1 MLNNLDLFYIL
12 YFLFSIWKSYFE
24 YIHLMFVNSSTLKYK
39 IVLCT
44 IFAILRRKIG
54 GKGRRSG
61 V

>member
-12 YFLFSIWKSYFE
+12 YFLFSISKSYFE
-24 YIHLMFVNSSTLKYK
+24 YIHSMFVNSSILKYK

-44 IFAILRRKIG
+44 NFAILHRKIG

>member
-12 YFLFSIWKSYFE
+12 YFLFSISKSYFE
-24 YIHLMFVNSSTLKYK
+24 YIYSMFVNSSTLKYK

-44 IFAILRRKIG
+44 NFAILRRKIG

>member
-1 MLNNLDLFYIL
+1 
-12 YFLFSIWKSYFE
+12 
-24 YIHLMFVNSSTLKYK
+24 MFVNSSTLKYK

-44 IFAILRRKIG
+44 IFAILRSKIG